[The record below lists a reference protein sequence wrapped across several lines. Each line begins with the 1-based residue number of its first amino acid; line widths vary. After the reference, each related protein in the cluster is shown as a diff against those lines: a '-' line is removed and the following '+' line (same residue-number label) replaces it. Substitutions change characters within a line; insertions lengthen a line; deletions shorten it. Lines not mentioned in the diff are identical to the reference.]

1 MSLIITVK
9 EMNKKGYCDTETP
22 VCWTFLSPSGIEDLH
37 SKRIELN
44 RQIRQ
49 EEEEK
54 ERLQHDIQVLS
65 DKLSRVN
72 ESLSQRI
79 AARAAFDRTIAE
91 TEAAYTKVCFRTS
104 SFVLLLLWPTII
116 LYNS

>member
-1 MSLIITVK
+1 ML
-9 EMNKKGYCDTETP
+9 N
-22 VCWTFLSPSGIEDLH
+22 FLSPSGIEDLH

-91 TEAAYTKVCFRTS
+91 TEAAYTKVPHPMYYCYY
-104 SFVLLLLWPTII
+104 VPL
-116 LYNS
+116 

>member
-1 MSLIITVK
+1 MWYWASSIW
-9 EMNKKGYCDTETP
+9 N
-22 VCWTFLSPSGIEDLH
+22 FLSSSGIEELH
-37 SKRIELN
+37 LKRDELN

-72 ESLSQRI
+72 ESLSQRH
-79 AARAAFDRTIAE
+79 AARAAFERTIAE
-91 TEAAYTKVCFRTS
+91 TETAYTKVCFWSVCEETC
-104 SFVLLLLWPTII
+104 FNYFPEH
-116 LYNS
+116 